1 MGSKKDKGKPP
12 APWQW
17 TREQEEAICEWLAK
31 PSRDGTAN
39 GGARSYDKSKAT
51 ACEHMLE
58 ALHADKPIKAT
69 GLTSQQLVNKVAKM
83 ISLYKKILDTVENST
98 GGGVAREHHD
108 TADWIWD
115 KHGGRGAKQSKKKES
130 IKAYIS
136 RICHYYYTMDD
147 ILGDKANVKPPSLL
161 EGGVR
166 TQLQLAN
173 LATSKRK
180 SAAKKD
186 NGEDEEE
193 DEDEEE
199 EEEEEEEKEDE
210 EEEDEE

>member
-1 MGSKKDKGKPP
+1 
-12 APWQW
+12 
-17 TREQEEAICEWLAK
+17 
-31 PSRDGTAN
+31 
-39 GGARSYDKSKAT
+39 
-51 ACEHMLE
+51 
-58 ALHADKPIKAT
+58 
-69 GLTSQQLVNKVAKM
+69 
-83 ISLYKKILDTVENST
+83 VENST

-115 KHGGRGAKQSKKKES
+115 KHGGRGAKQGKKKES

-210 EEEDEE
+210 EEEDEEDQIEDEGEGDQVPHGATDESDLAESEDEEEGGYLGQGTES